1 MRADRTDA
9 ANDCAQVF
17 SHIIT
22 DRFSETNLDAQ
33 NYANERIE
41 FCTEEQLSRNV
52 ASSWTVYRRSI
63 GKDKSR
69 IVEEIDGKLCCS
81 CHKDIN
87 SGEPCRHIQCV
98 LCGSFRRQQ
107 FNDHWLRATDVEVCS
122 RVITTNPTINPLIDT
137 NDDKDDEEEAS
148 HLHDG
153 VGIFVQDFAVI
164 TQLSQDTN
172 IDNKEM
178 GSSDSDLPG
187 SDLPLHS
194 MYAQTKMKKKKKPS
208 STEKYNSIRAEGEL
222 LANIASADSLEQFNK
237 LLTLLL
243 LRYVRANLQN
253 KSGKELKEAA
263 STYLDITEFD
273 QNIDILPSSGM
284 RTEG

>member
-1 MRADRTDA
+1 M
-9 ANDCAQVF
+9 
-17 SHIIT
+17 
-22 DRFSETNLDAQ
+22 
-33 NYANERIE
+33 
-41 FCTEEQLSRNV
+41 
-52 ASSWTVYRRSI
+52 
-63 GKDKSR
+63 
-69 IVEEIDGKLCCS
+69 
-81 CHKDIN
+81 
-87 SGEPCRHIQCV
+87 
-98 LCGSFRRQQ
+98 
-107 FNDHWLRATDVEVCS
+107 
-122 RVITTNPTINPLIDT
+122 ITTNPTINPLID
-137 NDDKDDEEEAS
+137 NNDDEDDKDDEEEAS
-148 HLHDG
+148 HLDDG
-153 VGIFVQDFAVI
+153 AGVFVQDFAVI

-172 IDNKEM
+172 IDDKEM
-178 GSSDSDLPG
+178 GSPYSDLPH

-194 MYAQTKMKKKKKPS
+194 MYAETEIKKKKKPS

-273 QNIDILPSSGM
+273 QKIDILPSSGM